1 MLEDVHVASYQEHPS
16 KVTTWRDGQFVVS
29 QEAERADRTVWVAF
43 DTEGDDASWEGLL
56 ATAGDD
62 GKVTVQSVPYFVYD
76 LALGD
81 EVSTVASAEGPLVA
95 VEPTRRSG
103 MLTFRVVFGGS
114 DDDRWQQLMRDLEPW
129 SCWFDVRSPRFVAIA
144 ASPEH
149 AQAVADYL
157 HSREQRGELQYET
170 GQTK

>member
-1 MLEDVHVASYQEHPS
+1 VLKDVHVANYQQHPS
-16 KVTTWRDGQFVVS
+16 KVTTWRDGEFVVS

-43 DTEGDDASWEGLL
+43 DTDGDDASWEGLL
-56 ATAGDD
+56 ATPGDD
-62 GKVTVQSVPYFVYD
+62 EKVTVQSVPYFVYD

-95 VEPTRRSG
+95 VERTRRSG
-103 MLTFRVVFGGS
+103 MLTFRVVVDGG
-114 DDDRWQQLMRDLEPW
+114 DDRWQQLMRDLEPV
-129 SCWFDVRSPRFVAIA
+129 SCWFDVRSPRFIAIGA
-144 ASPEH
+144 PSEH

-157 HSREQRGELQYET
+157 HGREQRGELQYET

>member
-1 MLEDVHVASYQEHPS
+1 MCTVADYQEHPS
-16 KVTTWRDGQFVVS
+16 KVTTWRAGQFVVL
-29 QEAERADRTVWVAF
+29 QEAERADCTVWVAF
-43 DTEGDDASWEGLL
+43 DTDGDDASWEGLL
-56 ATAGDD
+56 ATTGDD

-103 MLTFRVVFGGS
+103 MLTFRVVFDGG
-114 DDDRWQQLMRDLEPW
+114 DDRWLQLMRDLEPR
-129 SCWFDVRSPRFVAIA
+129 SCWFDVRSPRFIAIA
-144 ASPEH
+144 APSEH

-157 HSREQRGELQYET
+157 HGREQRGELQYEA